1 MRIHIVLLYTFLRS
15 KSIKLTFLY
24 EKEIPSSV
32 NDFYLN
38 YLQNLISKYNDIF
51 IQEQIRLHL
60 DDLIPFNEY
69 ININKYYN
77 LIDLAGTDD
86 IEERFNELRKISDTH
101 VILGAS
107 TASDDSDATQYN
119 YYSPCNSIFIFNLNS
134 KINQEKELAKVFS
147 NVLIELLSNIFIID
161 IPDLSENTSESEI
174 NEFKEKLSKSEIIK
188 YFNDCS
194 INEEEEDDKNNDK
207 LKKYEK
213 ICKLYDELK
222 KRNLISKEN
231 DPVKSEGE
239 LEQTIKQLSSQVS
252 NIFNMINLRKS
263 NANTK
268 DKSIKGWPIKLMNN
282 SLNDSPKEDSGQ
294 KSLSYGI
301 TRRNVR

>member
-86 IEERFNELRKISDTH
+86 IEERSNELRKISDSH